1 MLRSLLYRK
10 LFSLIALSASSVS
23 RQTSDVP
30 WQLNR
35 NECVPTQRIIILNRK
50 VKIQTMRRKP
60 GDRRDGTY
68 LKNIDSMHTIMPLMY
83 PNRCDN
89 EAFISERVNLT
100 NICTY
105 LEKKNANDPEYPYN
119 LFQIMVTALLKVIT
133 LRPKMNRFIAN
144 QSIYQ
149 RNEVSA
155 AFTVKKL
162 FSDNG
167 GEALAFIH
175 AHADDNINTIH
186 DEIFRQ
192 ISLCRSEEKD
202 PSTAAMDVIQKIPRV
217 ILKAV
222 GAIARYLDRH
232 GWMPR
237 DVIATDPYYAS
248 AVVTN
253 LGSIQLHSGYHHL
266 TNWGTCSVFCAIG
279 ERKKRPF
286 YADDG
291 SVEMYDS
298 VDLGLTID
306 ERIADGY
313 YYSKT
318 VRLLRT
324 LLENPELLEL
334 PLSEK
339 VEYT

>member
-1 MLRSLLYRK
+1 MSK
-10 LFSLIALSASSVS
+10 
-23 RQTSDVP
+23 
-30 WQLNR
+30 
-35 NECVPTQRIIILNRK
+35 QR
-50 VKIQTMRRKP
+50 

-68 LKNIDSMHTIMPLMY
+68 LKKVDSMHTIMPLMY

-89 EAFISERVNLT
+89 EAFISERIDLT
-100 NICTY
+100 NVNAY
-105 LEKKNANDPEYPYN
+105 LEKKNAEDPEYRYN
-119 LFQIMVTALLKVIT
+119 LFQIMVTAILKVIT

-144 QSIYQ
+144 QTLYQ

-155 AFTVKKL
+155 AFTVKKN
-162 FSDNG
+162 FADDG

-175 AHADDNINTIH
+175 AKDSDTINTVH

-192 ISLCRSEEKD
+192 VSFCRSEEKD
-202 PSTAAMDVIQKIPRV
+202 PSTAAMDIIQKTPRTL
-217 ILKAV
+217 LKLV
-222 GAIARYLDRH
+222 GAGARYLDRH
-232 GWMPR
+232 GWMPKN
-237 DVIATDPYYAS
+237 VVATDPFYAS
-248 AVVTN
+248 AVLAN

-286 YADDG
+286 YDDEG
-291 SVEMYDS
+291 NIEMRDS
-298 VDLGLTID
+298 IDLGLTID

-318 VRLLRT
+318 VRLLRK
-324 LLENPELLEL
+324 LLECPELLEL

-339 VEYT
+339 VEYK